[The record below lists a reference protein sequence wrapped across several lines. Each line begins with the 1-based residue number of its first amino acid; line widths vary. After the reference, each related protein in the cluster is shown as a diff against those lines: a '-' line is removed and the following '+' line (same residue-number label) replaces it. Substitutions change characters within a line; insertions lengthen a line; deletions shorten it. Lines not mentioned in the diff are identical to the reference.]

1 MSTALNPK
9 RLFTGPDRP
18 MSADPTSTTS
28 SSIRP
33 SFSSFSSFSSSIT
46 SVFGGGRHSRSN
58 SSVQNSGAPP
68 LARPASAAPT
78 QQVQT
83 KWVPRSTT
91 PAPTSQSRSSRHRST
106 SSASAAA
113 AALSS
118 SAEHPLPPLPP
129 PPDSQRRSSPAPP
142 GEGVDDPDAL
152 EIWKTEATLKAQS
165 RYMRRLNEEQVAF
178 NNRVRSARR
187 NAASASSRRRDSL
200 SSGST
205 TSGSTDED
213 PGSDEAYSRLTD
225 AHERTCARLK
235 REYEEE
241 MRSVIREEARR
252 RGVSSFPHPSSQIR
266 PLNGHE
272 RHDDVLVEDE
282 MADEWTWR
290 PEENGRRPS
299 EGDRD
304 RGKDKWKELVRQE
317 QQVIWETIKRGPTP
331 AQQQQ
336 QQPLSSSAGRKVH
349 FAPATPPFA
358 DSSNPPLAAPMS
370 ATQTQPPSLPRTPH
384 TPVGAGYPAR
394 PISAYPSVSNA
405 NRPLSPAVTAPGVR
419 PSSARPASPAYTRW
433 IPSTGPGTS
442 STTSSGQGRTGS
454 NPINI
459 PGRNNNVQTATE
471 GNGSAGKDRP
481 GSVSGSWRDWSTA
494 SSHGHIKRD
503 APTPSPTAANG
514 HAYPYPRT
522 ASNSN
527 LQSSMYATVQMH
539 SRTPSSG
546 NLHAAHAVHSIS
558 HHGHGRVPSNG
569 NLQSAAAGAGMRRAL
584 TPGPVSSAS
593 GYARQRTASMNTGS
607 GFAPPRAPSVPP
619 VPTSVSRER
628 EREKDRERR
637 KKGVVDDREPDD
649 APAPTNAYP
658 VKRVQATA
666 GLGSRTSSNRSA
678 LVDDDAPV
686 PEAFSAAPV
695 LRVTSSRHSNHSH
708 RGRVEVED
716 NDDEEIPPPP
726 RRDKGKGKARAP
738 PSPLLSTTPMPGS
751 GGRRGR
757 EGTGFGGMY
766 AAQLED
772 FASSLRRDLGIS
784 AEA

>member
-1 MSTALNPK
+1 MSAALNPK

-18 MSADPTSTTS
+18 MSADPASMTS

-58 SSVQNSGAPP
+58 SSAQNSGAPP
-68 LARPASAAPT
+68 LTRPASAVPN

-91 PAPTSQSRSSRHRST
+91 PATTSQSRSSRHRST

-142 GEGVDDPDAL
+142 GEGADDPDAL
-152 EIWKTEATLKAQS
+152 EIWKAEATLKAQM
-165 RYMRRLNEEQVAF
+165 RYMRRLNEEQAAF

-187 NAASASSRRRDSL
+187 NAAGASSRRRDSL
-200 SSGST
+200 SSGSA
-205 TSGSTDED
+205 TSSSADED
-213 PGSDEAYSRLTD
+213 PGLDDVHLRLTD
-225 AHERTCARLK
+225 AHERACARFK
-235 REYEEE
+235 RDYEED
-241 MRSVIREEARR
+241 MRTVIREEARR
-252 RGVSSFPHPSSQIR
+252 RGVAPYPYPPSQTR

-282 MADEWTWR
+282 LTDEWTWR

-317 QQVIWETIKRGPTP
+317 QQVIWETIKRGSTPTP
-331 AQQQQ
+331 AQ

-349 FAPATPPFA
+349 FAPATPPSA
-358 DSSNPPLAAPMS
+358 DPSNPPSAAPMS

-394 PISAYPSVSNA
+394 PISAHPSVSNA

-419 PSSARPASPAYTRW
+419 PSSARPASPAYTVWR
-433 IPSTGPGTS
+433 PSTGPATS
-442 STTSSGQGRTGS
+442 TTTSSGLGRTGS

-459 PGRNNNVQTATE
+459 PGRNNNAQLATE

-481 GSVSGSWRDWSTA
+481 GSVSGSWRDWSTT

-503 APTPSPTAANG
+503 APTPSPTAGNG
-514 HAYPYPRT
+514 HVYP
-522 ASNSN
+522 
-527 LQSSMYATVQMH
+527 MYATVQMH
-539 SRTPSSG
+539 SRTPSAG
-546 NLHAAHAVHSIS
+546 NLHAAHAVHSTS
-558 HHGHGRVPSNG
+558 HHGHARVPSNG
-569 NLQSAAAGAGMRRAL
+569 NLQSAAGAGMRRAL

-593 GYARQRTASMNTGS
+593 GYARQRTASMNAGTGM
-607 GFAPPRAPSVPP
+607 GPPRAPSVPLM
-619 VPTSVSRER
+619 PTSVSRER

-649 APAPTNAYP
+649 APAPTNNTYP

-686 PEAFSAAPV
+686 PEAFSAAAPA
-695 LRVTSSRHSNHSH
+695 LRVSSSRHSNHSR
-708 RGRVEVED
+708 RGRVEVD
-716 NDDEEIPPPP
+716 SNDDEEIPAPP

-738 PSPLLSTTPMPGS
+738 PSPLLSTTPLPGA

-757 EGTGFGGMY
+757 EGTAGFGGMY